1 LEANL
6 LRQEVSRDASTTLT
20 VLTQTFDILGRV
32 CMARNPDSGAK
43 LIWRDVASA
52 TLRSWDQPNTTDER
66 SQTFTYDVLRRPLT
80 RSVTAN
86 GSTYVAEM
94 TTYGESLVDAKA
106 RNARGQAYSHKDG
119 AGIATDE
126 QRDIHG
132 KVTQSNRQL
141 ITLLQSK
148 DVPDWSKTVGVDETF
163 TTTTAYD
170 ALGRVIQIDTPHNT
184 SVPASQVYP
193 VYNEANLL
201 DKVHVKLRGATT
213 ATDIVTNIDYDAK
226 GQRQSI
232 EYGNGSKTSYKY
244 DPLTYRLTQLTTNR
258 PPATATSSILQDL
271 SYTYDPSG
279 NVVQITDAAQA
290 TVFYNNQQVD
300 PTARYEYDA
309 LYRLTKATGRER
321 ITNNASTEPE
331 NEGFNSA
338 DPLETDQTALR
349 NYSREWSYDQVG
361 NILSLIHT
369 ANGGSWNRTYAYAA
383 DSNRLASTSVGAT
396 TQTYSHNA
404 HGSFTTMPHLD
415 AMDWTDDEHL
425 QHIKRSTTHTWY
437 VYDSAGQRVRKVS
450 EKQGS
455 LTEERIYLGGFE
467 IYRKRQ
473 GTTVTLERETLHLM
487 DGNRRIAL
495 VETKTVDTSTTLPLP
510 STVTRYQLDN
520 HLQSAT
526 LELDETASVI
536 SYEEYYPYGDTSYR
550 SSKSGTEVSEKR
562 YRYTGKEKDEESG
575 LYYHGARY
583 YAAWLGRWTAADP
596 SGMVDGACL
605 YAYVRNHP
613 TGLVDPDGRAGQA
626 PSGWWADSKAGILSA
641 KESIKGAGDNVT
653 NAIMDKSIAASDKLG
668 LRGVARD
675 YVLGQAAG
683 VSALAGAATQFAGEV
698 LMTGPNLM
706 LAGEH
711 AINTTT
717 AGVADLRAGNTGAG
731 IKKIADVTGLV
742 SSAEGVGEGA
752 FDLTQGN
759 YGAAAEKIGGGLANI
774 AGQFLLAKGLAG
786 KLQSKPSS
794 PAAPPA
800 EIPIENTPQTP
811 VNAGRPKVSQTA
823 DPVSQVIDDVSSTAK
838 KKPYSNPRSRPKY
851 GRDQVE
857 EVWEAAK
864 DADGKVYDPNT
875 GEELFWD
882 RSQPRTDQWDMG
894 HLKGNKF
901 SELHK
906 KYMAGNISKD
916 EFLQEYRNPNNY
928 RPEHPLSNQGHLFE

>member
-1 LEANL
+1 M
-6 LRQEVSRDASTTLT
+6 
-20 VLTQTFDILGRV
+20 LTQTFDILGRV
-32 CMARNPDSGAK
+32 CRARNPDSGAK
-43 LIWRDVASA
+43 LIWREVASA
-52 TLRSWDQPNTTDER
+52 TLRSWDQPNTTEER
-66 SQTFTYDVLRRPLT
+66 SQSFTYDVLRRPLT

-86 GSTYVAEM
+86 GSSYVAEM
-94 TTYGESLVDAKA
+94 TTYGESLTDAKA

-126 QRDIHG
+126 QRDFHG
-132 KVTQSNRQL
+132 KVTKSVRQL
-141 ITLLQSK
+141 TTDAKTI
-148 DVPDWSKTVGVDETF
+148 PDWSKTVGVDETF

-184 SVPASQVYP
+184 NVPASQVYP

-201 DKVHVKLRGATT
+201 DRVEANLRGATT
-213 ATDIVTNIDYDAK
+213 RTTFVQNIDYDAK
-226 GQRQSI
+226 GQRQRI
-232 EYGNGSKTSYKY
+232 TYGNGAATEYGY
-244 DPLTYRLTQLTTNR
+244 DPLTYRLIQLVTTR
-258 PPATATSSILQDL
+258 PPSKNPIPQPEDGTLLQKL
-271 SYTYDPSG
+271 TYTYDATG
-279 NVVQITDAAQA
+279 NVVEIADAAQEAIYFKNQIVKA
-290 TVFYNNQQVD
+290 TAQ
-300 PTARYEYDA
+300 YEYDA
-309 LYRLTKATGRER
+309 LYRLISATGREHDS
-321 ITNNASTEPE
+321 NGAATEPE
-331 NEGFNSA
+331 REGFNAPQSLLS
-338 DPLETDQTALR
+338 DGQSLR
-349 NYSREWSYDQVG
+349 NYTREWTYDHVG
-361 NILSLIHT
+361 NILSLVHT
-369 ANGGSWNRTYAYAA
+369 ANASTSSNGTWSRAYSYAT
-383 DSNRLASTSVGAT
+383 DSNRLASTTVNKT

-404 HGSFTTMPHLD
+404 HGSFTSMPHLD
-415 AMDWTDDEHL
+415 AMEWTADEHL
-425 QHIKRSTTHTWY
+425 HKITRGTSQTWY
-437 VYDSAGQRVRKVS
+437 TYDSTGQRVRKFTD
-450 EKQGS
+450 KGGI
-455 LTEERIYLGGFE
+455 TEERLYLGGFE
-467 IYRKRQ
+467 IFRKRQ

-487 DGNRRIAL
+487 DVARRIAL
-495 VETKTVDTSTTLPLP
+495 VETKTVDTSTALPMP

-526 LELDETASVI
+526 LELDEKAQVI

-759 YGAAAEKIGGGLANI
+759 YEAAAEKIGGGLANI